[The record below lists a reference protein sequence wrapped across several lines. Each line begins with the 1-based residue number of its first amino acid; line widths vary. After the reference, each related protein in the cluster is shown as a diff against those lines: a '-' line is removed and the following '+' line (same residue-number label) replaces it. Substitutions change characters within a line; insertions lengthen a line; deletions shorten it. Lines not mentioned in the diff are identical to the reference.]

1 MSLFP
6 VFHWVQNLELT
17 TALRASKWFFPVIA
31 CVHLMGLALIGG
43 SVLVVDLRL
52 LGVGL
57 RLQPVADVAR
67 EAQRWLRASLFVM
80 LPTGLLLFSS
90 KAEQCYYLPA
100 FWIKMTSLS
109 LALVF
114 TFAVRRRVALASE
127 TRISPV
133 WSKLV
138 AVISLS
144 LWSSVA
150 VAGKWIGVP

>member
-6 VFHWVQNLELT
+6 VFQWVQNSALT

-57 RLQPVADVAR
+57 RRQPVADVAR
-67 EAQRWLRASLFVM
+67 EAQRWLRASLLVM

-133 WSKLV
+133 WGKLV

-150 VAGKWIGVP
+150 IAGKWIGVP